1 MAIAKRSAGVTR
13 GYKVKTKR
21 AVKREP
27 GVWQRGLVSLQQSAR
42 EIVAFTRD
50 EIVCATIDTLRL
62 LEYLRYEWRIGTR
75 ARAKPVVRELETF
88 VQEHE
93 LLRDVGTFAAEQA
106 SAVKVETFKRTLC

>member
-13 GYKVKTKR
+13 GYKVKINRVAKH
-21 AVKREP
+21 EP
-27 GVWQRGLVSLQQSAR
+27 NVWQRGLASLQQGAR

-62 LEYLRYEWRIGTR
+62 LEYLRYELRLGTR
-75 ARAKPVVRELETF
+75 TRVKPVVRELETF

-93 LLRDVGTFAAEQA
+93 LLRDVGTFAVEQA
-106 SAVKVETFKRTLC
+106 SAVNVKTFKR